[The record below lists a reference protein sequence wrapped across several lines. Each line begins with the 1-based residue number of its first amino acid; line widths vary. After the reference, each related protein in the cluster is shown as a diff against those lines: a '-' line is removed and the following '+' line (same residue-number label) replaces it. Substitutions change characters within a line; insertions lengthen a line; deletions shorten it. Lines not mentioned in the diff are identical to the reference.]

1 MLKKTHLQVLASNIE
16 HNTTKKGE
24 SICLQRKNQATV
36 AAAAY
41 NINWSEYFASIHSV
55 CPWSGAYWR
64 KQKIDVQVW
73 KGTGNITP
81 LDDYVARIWIHKH
94 ASSRLLEKMHHR
106 IAECRSSEEW
116 LYSHPING
124 KHSSPVPVFLQQ
136 DRNILENARRSLGKD
151 YIYKKKK

>member
-1 MLKKTHLQVLASNIE
+1 MQGLASDIQPININ
-16 HNTTKKGE
+16 NTTTKGE
-24 SICLQRKNQATV
+24 SKWHLQSRKNQV
-36 AAAAY
+36 AADVAH

-73 KGTGNITP
+73 KGTENIIP

-106 IAECRSSEEW
+106 IAEFRSQEEW

-124 KHSSPVPVFLQQ
+124 KKSSPVPVFLQQ
-136 DRNILENARRSLGKD
+136 DRHTLEKARRSLGKD
-151 YIYKKKK
+151 YIHKKKK